1 MKSTI
6 SFLFILL
13 LIILSCRGQQG
24 PVGPMGPAGESG
36 GGTRIIYN
44 GTAASDEHEVII
56 PELHVDDMPSIN
68 CYYLLDGAWSELY
81 IDYEDNGTAVF
92 PFALIEEQLV
102 IMYNLNGLDYQ
113 IVLVF

>member
-6 SFLFILL
+6 SLLFILS
-13 LIILSCRGQQG
+13 LIMLSCRGQQG
-24 PVGPMGPAGESG
+24 PVGPMGPAGEDSI
-36 GGTRIIYN
+36 RIIYY
-44 GTAASDEHEVII
+44 GTAASDEYEVNI
-56 PELHVDDMPSIN
+56 PELHVNDMPSIN

-81 IDYEDNGTAVF
+81 LDYEYNGDIVF

-102 IMYNLNGLDYQ
+102 ILYNLNGLDYQ